1 MMDYS
6 HASAE
11 GNGTITKTED
21 IMATST
27 YEELS
32 IEFQKVFPFVS
43 RAIELI
49 GLMYNRLTME
59 DKLSHKKAIFKIC
72 EDHKHLQGFSE
83 RNIRRSLMSLD
94 NPNIPHRSSRKIRP
108 SWPNSEAGEAI
119 GDSSKQERAKLYADS
134 QTASQDSRSRELE
147 NTMNQESEKTND
159 VECLSCNL
167 LLVQTQKLEQEKSK
181 MIERYEQALEIIREQ
196 EQKISEIQNVKSYD
210 ETQSKT
216 SDYHPRVVDQEIAL
230 LYSPLHQAMASA
242 FKLKDNNLWFTMR
255 FSKDAGHFT
264 AVYIGR
270 KLSIVHSSRSILSS
284 HG

>member
-1 MMDYS
+1 MLNYS
-6 HASAE
+6 HSSPNDDEAISK
-11 GNGTITKTED
+11 I
-21 IMATST
+21 ATSS

-32 IEFQKVFPFVS
+32 MEFQKLCPIVS

-49 GLMYNRLTME
+49 GLMYNRLTIE
-59 DKLSHKKAIFKIC
+59 DKLSHKKAIAKIC
-72 EDHKHLQGFSE
+72 EDHKNMQGFSE
-83 RNIRRSLMSLD
+83 RNIRRSLVSLD
-94 NPNIPHRSSRKIRP
+94 NPNIPHRISRKIRP
-108 SWPNSEAGEAI
+108 TWPNSDIAR
-119 GDSSKQERAKLYADS
+119 GDASKQERAKLYADN

-147 NTMNQESEKTND
+147 NTRNQESEKTND
-159 VECLSCNL
+159 VKCLSCNL

-196 EQKISEIQNVKSYD
+196 EQKILEIQNVKSYD
-210 ETQSKT
+210 ESQSKT

-242 FKLKDNNLWFTMR
+242 FKMKENNLWLTMR

-270 KLSIVHSSRSILSS
+270 KSSIVHSSRSILSS

>member
-1 MMDYS
+1 MLNYS
-6 HASAE
+6 HSSPKDDEAISK
-11 GNGTITKTED
+11 I
-21 IMATST
+21 ATSS

-32 IEFQKVFPFVS
+32 MEFQKLCPIVS

-49 GLMYNRLTME
+49 GLMYNRLTIE
-59 DKLSHKKAIFKIC
+59 DKLSHKKAIAKIF

-83 RNIRRSLMSLD
+83 RNIRRSLVSLD
-94 NPNIPHRSSRKIRP
+94 NPNIPHRSSRKIMP
-108 SWPNSEAGEAI
+108 TWPNSDIEAI
-119 GDSSKQERAKLYADS
+119 DDSSKQERVKLYADS
-134 QTASQDSRSRELE
+134 QIASQCSRSRELD
-147 NTMNQESEKTND
+147 TKNQDSEKTND

-196 EQKISEIQNVKSYD
+196 EQKILEIQNVKSYD
-210 ETQSKT
+210 ESQSKT

-242 FKLKDNNLWFTMR
+242 FKLKENNLWLTIR

-270 KLSIVHSSRSILSS
+270 KSSIVHSSRSILSS